1 MTLTPL
7 QQVQAWQK
15 QLDKAVAAIVYEDAH
30 CFIKATATAGK
41 YEICLHGVIHATVIG
56 SGSLEGCHR
65 VAAKILKNPQSKKY
79 FLATAGGER

>member
-7 QQVQAWQK
+7 QQAQAWQK

-30 CFIKATATAGK
+30 SFIQATATAGK
-41 YEICLHGVIHATVIG
+41 YEILLHGATHATVIG

-65 VAAKILKNPQSKKY
+65 VSAKILKFPQSKKY
-79 FLATAGGER
+79 FLAN